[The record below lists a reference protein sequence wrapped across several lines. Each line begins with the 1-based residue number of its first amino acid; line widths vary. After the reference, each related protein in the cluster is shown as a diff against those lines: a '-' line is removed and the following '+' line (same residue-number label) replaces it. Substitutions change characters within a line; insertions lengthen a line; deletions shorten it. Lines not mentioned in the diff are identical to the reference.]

1 MNTPTLSTLQIFPP
15 VPQPITPPQPPAI
28 TIPAPLSYEFRVVE
42 IVENNKITSVELQV
56 KVNQHDQWGNVSI
69 HGTWNPVPRVQI
81 TKPEPK

>member
-1 MNTPTLSTLQIFPP
+1 MNTPTLSTLQIQP
-15 VPQPITPPQPPAI
+15 PQPSVITPPPPPAI

-56 KVNQHDQWGNVSI
+56 KVNQHDQWGGVSI